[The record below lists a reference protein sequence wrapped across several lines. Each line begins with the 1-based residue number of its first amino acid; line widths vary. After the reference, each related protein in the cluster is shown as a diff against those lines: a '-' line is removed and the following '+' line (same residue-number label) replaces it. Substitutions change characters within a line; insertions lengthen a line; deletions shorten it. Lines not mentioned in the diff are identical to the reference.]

1 MKDDSENVLNQN
13 IIEENI
19 NSQINKKTRNNFGL
33 NNINNKFNLN
43 LDDGKTEEEIIFPTN
58 TCLDEQSFFIMS
70 NQNQNQSGIN
80 KNINDNDNN
89 NKTNNNNKIDSKK
102 INENININ
110 RNDINDNNK
119 NVNSVSSISN
129 INSMNSI
136 KNITSINSIL
146 NNNNYQNNNIHN
158 NNNKHAS
165 NKSELTKISNDIIS
179 DIFGIN
185 NHKNINYD
193 YKNLNYDDLVF
204 LQNSSPTSSEIMKNK
219 KIVSDFILRN
229 NYVKKRED
237 KNTQNENNC
246 TMKTNLTNNTNNTN
260 NNNNM
265 KRNDSAISFQNF
277 LNREK
282 RFENKKY
289 EFKEK
294 KMKEKD
300 QILLNGLRDKPIID
314 KNSSKIASKN
324 KNRSTKAYK
333 RLYENSNLFI
343 NSNEKAKKNENRYN
357 NISTNVNTKINKDI
371 NNNIRNNSKINNLKK
386 KYTFNKR
393 SKNDIRCLSSNNFEE
408 NKSNKKVKNDQ
419 IINKTEKMDKKTIS
433 KYKNKTDIKNKNQN
447 QNKIE
452 NDKSFLKRNNTVNI
466 FKKNKNSKNNNNK
479 ILDMKKSHSVNRM
492 KIDTRGEELFNKYNS
507 ETATNKMNIFQINK
521 ANREIDDLISKDK
534 RDSKKYGINYFQ
546 FCDLLFK
553 LGFVYIQHNKNNSDI
568 YSNELNDEG
577 IKKLMV
583 QPYLKTKITKE
594 FILNEI
600 KIINDAFNT
609 ILNNFKLQ
617 QDINTT
623 NSPNENNNNNNVL
636 IYMNNKN
643 KIKIEDFKLFIFIL
657 TNLFNGYD
665 NDLKKISTEESIQIT
680 RNITN
685 NSNFK
690 PKNVN
695 VNLNYNSSTNSSKTI
710 KSVNIHNININNI
723 NNLDKVKN
731 SKKILHLIEK
741 ITSRKLDPFTY
752 NYISYFKSYF
762 NYMVKIKNIHTMF
775 INNLKRENKKERLEE
790 NFNEIYTF
798 SPKINKKS
806 DIILNSIKPSM
817 SFEERNEIIS
827 RKKSQHKLNIE
838 KECQLNFSEDCT
850 FNPKINN
857 DTKSQKMRQKK
868 ENNEKNKNNINV
880 IKSHEEIELEDILK
894 YSFNPKLN
902 KPINQKMFSQ
912 SPLNNDKLVKDKI
925 KKLRNFNFNK
935 KLNNYEKNNREILS
949 KDVKKKKDI
958 LNYLINNV
966 DEGVMRMGLEMK
978 SNKDTFDIFIN
989 NKDKNK
995 NNNNKNE
1002 FGHQSNI
1009 LDILNSKNKYP
1020 LFEVL
1025 IKFNNDT
1032 STLKVFA
1039 NEDYEKLCLNF
1050 CKEHNLG
1057 IESYNQILES
1067 IKNKIN
1073 EINGYSI

>member
-1 MKDDSENVLNQN
+1 MKDDSENVMNQN
-13 IIEENI
+13 IIESNI
-19 NSQINKKTRNNFGL
+19 NSQIHKKTRNNFGT

-58 TCLDEQSFFIMS
+58 TCFDEQSFFIMP
-70 NQNQNQSGIN
+70 NQSQS
-80 KNINDNDNN
+80 NINNINYN
-89 NKTNNNNKIDSKK
+89 ENNNKINIINKIDDNK
-102 INENININ
+102 INKDDININ
-110 RNDINDNNK
+110 NK
-119 NVNSVSSISN
+119 N
-129 INSMNSI
+129 INSMNNI
-136 KNITSINSIL
+136 KNITSINSII
-146 NNNNYQNNNIHN
+146 NSNINNNIQDNIHI
-158 NNNKHAS
+158 NNKHDS
-165 NKSELTKISNDIIS
+165 NKSELTKISNDIIT

-185 NHKNINYD
+185 NHKKSNKNINYN
-193 YKNLNYDDLVF
+193 YKNLNYDDLIY

-237 KNTQNENNC
+237 KNAQNENNC
-246 TMKTNLTNNTNNTN
+246 TMKTNLTNNSNNTN
-260 NNNNM
+260 INANTNTNINNHM
-265 KRNDSAISFQNF
+265 KRNDSAITFQNF
-277 LNREK
+277 LNRER
-282 RFENKKY
+282 RFENKKF
-289 EFKEK
+289 EFKENK
-294 KMKEKD
+294 LKEKN
-300 QILLNGLRDKPIID
+300 QILLNGLRDKPVID

-324 KNRSTKAYK
+324 KNRSTKVYQ

-343 NSNEKAKKNENRYN
+343 NSNEKAKKNEKRYN
-357 NISTNVNTKINKDI
+357 NISTNVNAKINKDI
-371 NNNIRNNSKINNLKK
+371 NNNINNNKANNLKK

-408 NKSNKKVKNDQ
+408 NKSNKKEKNNE

-433 KYKNKTDIKNKNQN
+433 KYENRTDIKNN
-447 QNKIE
+447 NKVNNNIE

-466 FKKNKNSKNNNNK
+466 FKKSKNIKNNNNNK
-479 ILDMKKSHSVNRM
+479 IIDMKKSHSVNRM
-492 KIDTRGEELFNKYNS
+492 KIDIRGEELFNKYNS

-521 ANREIDDLISKDK
+521 ANREIDDLLTKEN
-534 RDSKKYGINYFQ
+534 RDSKKYGINYFL

-553 LGFVYIQHNKNNSDI
+553 LGFVYIQHNKNKVDI
-568 YSNELNDEG
+568 YSNELDDES
-577 IKKLMV
+577 IKKLV
-583 QPYLKTKITKE
+583 IQPYLKAKITKD

-600 KIINDAFNT
+600 KQINDAFNS
-609 ILNNFKLQ
+609 ILNDFKLQ

-623 NSPNENNNNNNVL
+623 NIYNEDNTVL

-665 NDLKKISTEESIQIT
+665 NDLKKISTETSIQIT
-680 RNITN
+680 NNITN

-695 VNLNYNSSTNSSKTI
+695 IFYNSSTNSSKTV
-710 KSVNIHNININNI
+710 KSMNINNININNI
-723 NNLDKVKN
+723 NNLSKFKN
-731 SKKILHLIEK
+731 SKKIVHLIEK
-741 ITSRKLDPFTY
+741 ITSRKLDVFTY

-762 NYMVKIKNIHTMF
+762 SYMVKIKNIHNMY
-775 INNLKRENKKERLEE
+775 INNIKRENKKERIEG
-790 NFNEIYTF
+790 NFNQIYTF
-798 SPKINKKS
+798 SPKINKNS
-806 DIILNSIKPSM
+806 DTILNLIKPSM

-850 FNPKINN
+850 FNPKINH
-857 DTKSQKMRQKK
+857 DTKSQKMRQNK

-880 IKSHEEIELEDILK
+880 IKTHEEIELEDILK
-894 YSFNPKLN
+894 FSFNPKLN

-949 KDVKKKKDI
+949 KELKKKKDI

-989 NKDKNK
+989 KKDKNK
-995 NNNNKNE
+995 NNNIRNE
-1002 FGHQSNI
+1002 FGHQSNV

-1020 LFEVL
+1020 LFEVQ
-1025 IKFNNDT
+1025 IKFNNET
-1032 STLKVFA
+1032 SLLKVFP
-1039 NEDYEKLCLNF
+1039 NDDYEKLCLNF
-1050 CKEHNLG
+1050 CKEHDLG

-1067 IKNKIN
+1067 INNKIN

>member
-1 MKDDSENVLNQN
+1 MKDDSENVMNQN
-13 IIEENI
+13 IIEDNI
-19 NSQINKKTRNNFGL
+19 NSQIQKKTRNNFGL

-58 TCLDEQSFFIMS
+58 TCLDEQSFFIMT
-70 NQNQNQSGIN
+70 NQNLNQPGIN
-80 KNINDNDNN
+80 GN
-89 NKTNNNNKIDSKK
+89 NKTNIINKIDDKK

-110 RNDINDNNK
+110 RDDININNK
-119 NVNSVSSISN
+119 NINSISSISN
-129 INSMNSI
+129 INSVNSR
-136 KNITSINSIL
+136 KNITSINSII
-146 NNNNYQNNNIHN
+146 NNNFQNNNFH
-158 NNNKHAS
+158 NNNKHTS

-185 NHKNINYD
+185 NHNHKSINNNYN
-193 YKNLNYDDLVF
+193 NLNYDDLVF

-219 KIVSDFILRN
+219 KIISDFILRN

-237 KNTQNENNC
+237 KNDQNENNI
-246 TMKTNLTNNTNNTN
+246 TMKTNLTNNTNNAN
-260 NNNNM
+260 IKKNM
-265 KRNDSAISFQNF
+265 KRNDSAITFQNF

-294 KMKEKD
+294 KLKEKD
-300 QILLNGLRDKPIID
+300 QILLDGLREKPVID
-314 KNSSKIASKN
+314 KNSSKMALKN

-343 NSNEKAKKNENRYN
+343 NSNEKAKKNEKRYN
-357 NISTNVNTKINKDI
+357 NISTNVNAKINKDI
-371 NNNIRNNSKINNLKK
+371 NNNIGNNNNNKINNLKK

-393 SKNDIRCLSSNNFEE
+393 SKNNIRCLSSNNFEE
-408 NKSNKKVKNDQ
+408 NKNNKKEKNNEM
-419 IINKTEKMDKKTIS
+419 INKTEKMDKKAIS
-433 KYKNKTDIKNKNQN
+433 KYENKTDIKNKNK
-447 QNKIE
+447 NKINYKDE

-466 FKKNKNSKNNNNK
+466 FKRNKNNNNNNNK
-479 ILDMKKSHSVNRM
+479 AIDMKKSHSVNRM
-492 KIDTRGEELFNKYNS
+492 KIDIRGEELFNKYNS

-521 ANREIDDLISKDK
+521 ANREIDDLLTKDK
-534 RDSKKYGINYFQ
+534 RDSKTYGINYFL

-553 LGFVYIQHNKNNSDI
+553 LGFVYIQHNKNNVDI
-568 YSNELNDEG
+568 YSNELDDES
-577 IKKLMV
+577 IKKLVV
-583 QPYLKTKITKE
+583 QPYLKAKITKD

-600 KIINDAFNT
+600 KKINDAFNS

-623 NSPNENNNNNNVL
+623 NINNEDNNVL

-657 TNLFNGYD
+657 TNLFYGYD
-665 NDLKKISTEESIQIT
+665 NELKKISTETSIQIT
-680 RNITN
+680 NNITN
-685 NSNFK
+685 NSNLK

-695 VNLNYNSSTNSSKTI
+695 INYISSTNSSKTI
-710 KSVNIHNININNI
+710 KSMNLYSININNI

-731 SKKILHLIEK
+731 SKKIIHLIEK
-741 ITSRKLDPFTY
+741 ITARKLDSFTY
-752 NYISYFKSYF
+752 NYINHFKSYF
-762 NYMVKIKNIHTMF
+762 NYMLKIKNIHNMY
-775 INNLKRENKKERLEE
+775 INNLKRENRKERLEG
-790 NFNEIYTF
+790 NFYEVCTF
-798 SPKINKKS
+798 SPKINKNS
-806 DIILNSIKPSM
+806 DSILNSIKPLM

-838 KECQLNFSEDCT
+838 KEYQINFSEDCT

-857 DTKSQKMRQKK
+857 DSKSQKMRQNR

-880 IKSHEEIELEDILK
+880 IKSHEEIELDDILK

-912 SPLNNDKLVKDKI
+912 SPLNNDKLVKDKV

-995 NNNNKNE
+995 GNYIKNE
-1002 FGHQSNI
+1002 FGHQSNV

-1020 LFEVL
+1020 LFEVQ
-1025 IKFNNDT
+1025 IKFNND
-1032 STLKVFA
+1032 SRTLKIFA

>member
-1 MKDDSENVLNQN
+1 MKDNSENVVNQN

-19 NSQINKKTRNNFGL
+19 NSQIQKKTRNNFGL

-58 TCLDEQSFFIMS
+58 TCFDEQSFFIMP
-70 NQNQNQSGIN
+70 NQNQNQPNIN
-80 KNINDNDNN
+80 NNINDNENN
-89 NKTNNNNKIDSKK
+89 NKTNIINKIDDKK
-102 INENININ
+102 INENANI
-110 RNDINDNNK
+110 NNK
-119 NVNSVSSISN
+119 NVNSISSISN

-136 KNITSINSIL
+136 KNITSINSII
-146 NNNNYQNNNIHN
+146 NNNFQNNNIHNNN

-185 NHKNINYD
+185 NHNHKSINNNYN
-193 YKNLNYDDLVF
+193 NLNYDDLVF

-219 KIVSDFILRN
+219 KIVQDFILRN

-237 KNTQNENNC
+237 KNEENENNN
-246 TMKTNLTNNTNNTN
+246 TMKTNLTNNANI

-265 KRNDSAISFQNF
+265 KRNDSAITFQNF

-282 RFENKKY
+282 RFENKRF

-294 KMKEKD
+294 KLKEKD
-300 QILLNGLRDKPIID
+300 QLLLNGLRDKPMID

-343 NSNEKAKKNENRYN
+343 DSNEKAKKKEKRYN
-357 NISTNVNTKINKDI
+357 NISTNVNEKINKDI
-371 NNNIRNNSKINNLKK
+371 NNNINNNNKANNLKK

-408 NKSNKKVKNDQ
+408 NKSNKKEKNNE

-433 KYKNKTDIKNKNQN
+433 KYENRTDIKNN
-447 QNKIE
+447 NKVNNIE
-452 NDKSFLKRNNTVNI
+452 NDKSFLKRNNTINI
-466 FKKNKNSKNNNNK
+466 FKKNKNGKNNNNK
-479 ILDMKKSHSVNRM
+479 IINMKKSHSVNRM
-492 KIDTRGEELFNKYNS
+492 KIDIRGEELFNKYNS

-521 ANREIDDLISKDK
+521 ANREIDDLLSKDK
-534 RDSKKYGINYFQ
+534 RDSKKYGINYFL

-553 LGFVYIQHNKNNSDI
+553 LGFVYIQHNKNNVDI
-568 YSNELNDEG
+568 YNNELDDEI
-577 IKKLMV
+577 IKKLV
-583 QPYLKTKITKE
+583 IQPYLKVKITKD

-600 KIINDAFNT
+600 KKINDAFNS
-609 ILNNFKLQ
+609 ILNDFKLQ
-617 QDINTT
+617 QDIN
-623 NSPNENNNNNNVL
+623 NSNIYNEDNNVL

-657 TNLFNGYD
+657 TNLFSGYD
-665 NDLKKISTEESIQIT
+665 NDLKKILTETSIQIT
-680 RNITN
+680 NNITN

-690 PKNVN
+690 PKNAN
-695 VNLNYNSSTNSSKTI
+695 KNYISSTNSSKTI
-710 KSVNIHNININNI
+710 KSMNINNININNI
-723 NNLDKVKN
+723 NNLDRFKN
-731 SKKILHLIEK
+731 SKKIVHLIEK
-741 ITSRKLDPFTY
+741 ITSRKLDVFTY
-752 NYISYFKSYF
+752 NYISHFKSYF
-762 NYMVKIKNIHTMF
+762 NYMIKIKNIHNMY
-775 INNLKRENKKERLEE
+775 INNLKKNNKKERLEG
-790 NFNEIYTF
+790 NFNQICTF
-798 SPKINKKS
+798 SPKINKNS
-806 DIILNSIKPSM
+806 DTILNLIKPSM

-827 RKKSQHKLNIE
+827 KKKSQHQLNIE
-838 KECQLNFSEDCT
+838 KEYQLNFSEDCT

-857 DTKSQKMRQKK
+857 DTKSQKMRQNK
-868 ENNEKNKNNINV
+868 ENNEKNKININV
-880 IKSHEEIELEDILK
+880 IKSHEEIEVEDIKK

-925 KKLRNFNFNK
+925 KKLRKFNFNK

-949 KDVKKKKDI
+949 KELKKKKDI

-995 NNNNKNE
+995 NNNIKNE

-1020 LFEVL
+1020 LFEVQ

-1032 STLKVFA
+1032 SILKVFA
-1039 NEDYEKLCLNF
+1039 NDDYEKLCLNF

-1067 IKNKIN
+1067 INNKIN
-1073 EINGYSI
+1073 EINGYYI